1 MLGHWPDASI
11 SSGSKSKQAGSLQI
25 DLNMIDKIND
35 GVGQIQIRDKP
46 DDLLVFRWVN
56 DLYCVTYCSK
66 NV

>member
-35 GVGQIQIRDKP
+35 GVGQIQIRDK
-46 DDLLVFRWVN
+46 LLEERLASPVFA
-56 DLYCVTYCSK
+56 
-66 NV
+66 